1 MPKCNAYP
9 LTMCYVHFIKH
20 KKKTIV
26 IAHAKLD
33 LRDLKATTFVSLPH
47 TSADIVTVLHLEL
60 DAGNYEK
67 CHFRSA

>member
-1 MPKCNAYP
+1 MQRISPHHVLRA
-9 LTMCYVHFIKH
+9 LHQTQ
-20 KKKTIV
+20 KKTIV